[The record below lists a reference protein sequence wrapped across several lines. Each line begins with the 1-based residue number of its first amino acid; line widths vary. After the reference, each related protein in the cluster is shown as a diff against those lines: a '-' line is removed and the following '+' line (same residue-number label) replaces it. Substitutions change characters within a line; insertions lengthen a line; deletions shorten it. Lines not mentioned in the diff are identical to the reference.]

1 MNEMNEKKKRLQQ
14 AEAGVDTVT
23 LPAIRHQVKTP
34 SFFSDV
40 NNNRHKKSQQVSD
53 SLGFSFD
60 IYYA

>member
-34 SFFSDV
+34 SFFQTSIITDTK
-40 NNNRHKKSQQVSD
+40 RVSR
-53 SLGFSFD
+53 
-60 IYYA
+60 